1 LLEFTS
7 TRDLHSLRLHSTT
20 SMETNSEGENTPWRS
35 NRDKLQSVVDNTRE
49 KLRQIKG
56 QVFHMMDG
64 NNQLVRLRVG
74 TDGKISMERRIL
86 SIPSINLSSI
96 VSVPKRVLV
105 AGKDKIQEV
114 RKEAQGRAQRKWRK
128 AVTGDPDKRI
138 RDHMKEVPQVKMID
152 KLSFTFGVLTICGS
166 EWLALRHADWFPLYY
181 YFIMTMLLVWR
192 LITYSKDKYQLFM
205 LDFCYFVNLSVA
217 LQTAFFPT
225 DINWFKAN
233 YILCMGPLM
242 FAIIVWKNS
251 LVFHSLDKL
260 TSFFLHAFPPL
271 TVHLFRWG
279 LIPNPAIEKDDHLAP
294 MEVLLLP
301 LGLYLVWQLGYWTIT
316 EGVLRRQLAN
326 DPDLIT
332 SIRYLAGDKKNGFRN
347 LCLSLLCSLGLTH
360 PGEDLDPEAFKTKI
374 TFAATQLVYTL
385 ITVIPTPF
393 LYSSYRFS
401 CIYLVLLYGFG
412 TWNGASYYIEVFAER
427 YRLQFVRLEDAGRE
441 ESPSVGEAS
450 EDDSDEYENALE
462 NVEIDQSSEL
472 YKTIVAAII
481 EDEEALDNTMP
492 DDAFESQESTNSNSE
507 KSKKNQDISED
518 NLVQSAQESK
528 LDKIIST
535 TETVEENINSN
546 VHVLLEEAADDVT
559 TKRSSHSS
567 SESNGQSWEELEVA
581 GADTPGEN

>member
-1 LLEFTS
+1 
-7 TRDLHSLRLHSTT
+7 
-20 SMETNSEGENTPWRS
+20 METNSEGENTPWKS

-427 YRLQFVRLEDAGRE
+427 YRLQFARMEDVGRE
-441 ESPSVGEAS
+441 ESPLAGEDS

-462 NVEIDQSSEL
+462 NMEIDQSSEL

-507 KSKKNQDISED
+507 KSKKNQDIAEE
-518 NLVQSAQESK
+518 NIMQYEQESK
-528 LDKIIST
+528 SDNIIST

-546 VHVLLEEAADDVT
+546 VHVLLEEAADDVA

>member
-1 LLEFTS
+1 
-7 TRDLHSLRLHSTT
+7 
-20 SMETNSEGENTPWRS
+20 METNTEGENPPRKS

-64 NNQLVRLRVG
+64 NNQLVRLRIG
-74 TDGKISMERRIL
+74 TDGKISLERRIL

-181 YFIMTMLLVWR
+181 YAIMTMLLVWR

-205 LDFCYFVNLSVA
+205 LDFCYFVNLSVV

-279 LIPNPAIEKDDHLAP
+279 LIPNPAINKDDHLAP
-294 MEVLLLP
+294 LEVLLLP

-374 TFAATQLVYTL
+374 TFATTQLVYTL
-385 ITVIPTPF
+385 VTIIPTPF
-393 LYSSYRFS
+393 LYSSYRLS

-427 YRLQFVRLEDAGRE
+427 YRLQFVRMEDAGRE
-441 ESPSVGEAS
+441 ESPMVGEDT

-481 EDEEALDNTMP
+481 EDEQSLEKAMP
-492 DDAFESQESTNSNSE
+492 DDAFESQEPSNCESMEQKTDKAEDKLVQSKQLSKIEDIISNTESVEENTNSNV
-507 KSKKNQDISED
+507 N
-518 NLVQSAQESK
+518 
-528 LDKIIST
+528 
-535 TETVEENINSN
+535 
-546 VHVLLEEAADDVT
+546 VLLEEAADDVT
-559 TKRSSHSS
+559 TTRSSHSS

-581 GADTPGEN
+581 GADTETPGEN

>member
-1 LLEFTS
+1 
-7 TRDLHSLRLHSTT
+7 
-20 SMETNSEGENTPWRS
+20 METNHESEEDPPKQS

-49 KLRQIKG
+49 KLREIKG

-64 NNQLVRLRVG
+64 NNQLVRLRIG
-74 TDGKISMERRIL
+74 TDGKISLERRIL

-152 KLSFTFGVLTICGS
+152 KLSFTFGVLCICGS

-181 YFIMTMLLVWR
+181 YAIMTMLLVWR

-205 LDFCYFVNLSVA
+205 LDFCYFVNLSVV

-279 LIPNPAIEKDDHLAP
+279 LIPNPAIQRDAHLAP
-294 MEVLLLP
+294 LEVLLLP
-301 LGLYLVWQLGYWTIT
+301 LGLYLCWQLGYWTIT
-316 EGVLRRQLAN
+316 EGLLRSQLAR

-332 SIRYLAGDKKNGFRN
+332 SLRYLAGDKKNGFRN
-347 LCLSLLCSLGLTH
+347 LCLSLLCWVGLTN
-360 PGEDLDPEAFKTKI
+360 PGEDLDPDSLKAKI
-374 TFAATQLVYTL
+374 TFAITQLVYTL
-385 ITVIPTPF
+385 ITILPTPF
-393 LYSSYRFS
+393 LFHSYRLS
-401 CIYLVLLYGFG
+401 CIYMVLLYGFG

-427 YRLQFVRLEDAGRE
+427 YRLQFARLEDNRREDSPGAGTDT
-441 ESPSVGEAS
+441 

-462 NVEIDQSSEL
+462 DVEIDQSSEL

-481 EDEEALDNTMP
+481 EDDQSLDTSMH
-492 DDAFESQESTNSNSE
+492 DDAFETQEDKETTNTEVIE
-507 KSKKNQDISED
+507 KKDKKNLIQSEVVTGNTSATADID
-518 NLVQSAQESK
+518 SK
-528 LDKIIST
+528 
-535 TETVEENINSN
+535 
-546 VHVLLEEAADDVT
+546 VHVLLEEAADDI

-581 GADTPGEN
+581 GGVDAELEVAGGVDASGQN

>member
-1 LLEFTS
+1 
-7 TRDLHSLRLHSTT
+7 
-20 SMETNSEGENTPWRS
+20 METNSEGENTPWRS

-393 LYSSYRFS
+393 LYSSYRLS

-427 YRLQFVRLEDAGRE
+427 YRLQFARMEDVGRE
-441 ESPSVGEAS
+441 ESPLAGEDS

-462 NVEIDQSSEL
+462 NMEIDQSSEL

-507 KSKKNQDISED
+507 KSKKNQDIAEENLKQSE
-518 NLVQSAQESK
+518 QESK
-528 LDKIIST
+528 SDKIIST

-546 VHVLLEEAADDVT
+546 VHVLLEEAADDVA

>member
-1 LLEFTS
+1 
-7 TRDLHSLRLHSTT
+7 
-20 SMETNSEGENTPWRS
+20 METNYDSEEDPPKQS

-49 KLRQIKG
+49 KLREIKG

-64 NNQLVRLRVG
+64 NNQLVRLRIG
-74 TDGKISMERRIL
+74 TDGKISLERRIL
-86 SIPSINLSSI
+86 SIPSINLGSI

-152 KLSFTFGVLTICGS
+152 KLSFTFGVMCICGS
-166 EWLALRHADWFPLYY
+166 EWLALRHPDWFPLYY
-181 YFIMTMLLVWR
+181 YAIMTMLLVWR

-279 LIPNPAIEKDDHLAP
+279 LIPNPAIQRDAHLAP
-294 MEVLLLP
+294 LEVLLLP
-301 LGLYLVWQLGYWTIT
+301 LGLYLCWQLGYWTIT
-316 EGVLRRQLAN
+316 EGLLRNQLAR

-332 SIRYLAGDKKNGFRN
+332 SLRYLAGDKKNGFRN
-347 LCLSLLCSLGLTH
+347 LCLSLLCWFGLTN
-360 PGEDLDPEAFKTKI
+360 PGEDLDPDSLKAKI
-374 TFAATQLVYTL
+374 TFAITQLVYTL
-385 ITVIPTPF
+385 ITILPTPF
-393 LYSSYRFS
+393 LFHSYRLS
-401 CIYLVLLYGFG
+401 CIYMVLLYGFG

-427 YRLQFVRLEDAGRE
+427 YRLQFARLEDNRRE
-441 ESPSVGEAS
+441 ESCGAGTDT
-450 EDDSDEYENALE
+450 EDDSDEFENALE
-462 NVEIDQSSEL
+462 DVEIDQSSEL

-481 EDEEALDNTMP
+481 EDDKSLDTSMH
-492 DDAFESQESTNSNSE
+492 DDAFETQEDKENTNAKVIEKKDTKDLIQSE
-507 KSKKNQDISED
+507 VVKGNTSATADIDSK
-518 NLVQSAQESK
+518 
-528 LDKIIST
+528 
-535 TETVEENINSN
+535 
-546 VHVLLEEAADDVT
+546 VHVLLEEAADDI

-581 GADTPGEN
+581 GADASGQN

>member
-1 LLEFTS
+1 
-7 TRDLHSLRLHSTT
+7 
-20 SMETNSEGENTPWRS
+20 
-35 NRDKLQSVVDNTRE
+35 
-49 KLRQIKG
+49 
-56 QVFHMMDG
+56 
-64 NNQLVRLRVG
+64 
-74 TDGKISMERRIL
+74 
-86 SIPSINLSSI
+86 
-96 VSVPKRVLV
+96 
-105 AGKDKIQEV
+105 
-114 RKEAQGRAQRKWRK
+114 
-128 AVTGDPDKRI
+128 
-138 RDHMKEVPQVKMID
+138 
-152 KLSFTFGVLTICGS
+152 
-166 EWLALRHADWFPLYY
+166 
-181 YFIMTMLLVWR
+181 
-192 LITYSKDKYQLFM
+192 
-205 LDFCYFVNLSVA
+205 
-217 LQTAFFPT
+217 
-225 DINWFKAN
+225 
-233 YILCMGPLM
+233 
-242 FAIIVWKNS
+242 
-251 LVFHSLDKL
+251 
-260 TSFFLHAFPPL
+260 
-271 TVHLFRWG
+271 
-279 LIPNPAIEKDDHLAP
+279 

-393 LYSSYRFS
+393 LYSSYRLS

-427 YRLQFVRLEDAGRE
+427 YRLQFARMEDVGRE
-441 ESPSVGEAS
+441 ESPLAGEDS

-462 NVEIDQSSEL
+462 NMEIDQSSEL

-507 KSKKNQDISED
+507 KSKKNQDIAEE
-518 NLVQSAQESK
+518 NIMQYEQESK
-528 LDKIIST
+528 SDNIIST

-546 VHVLLEEAADDVT
+546 VHVLLEEAADDVA
-559 TKRSSHSS
+559 TKRSAYSVVTRLVNDQVQFFRSSHSS

>member
-1 LLEFTS
+1 
-7 TRDLHSLRLHSTT
+7 
-20 SMETNSEGENTPWRS
+20 METNSEGENTPWRS

-427 YRLQFVRLEDAGRE
+427 YRLQFARMEDVGRE
-441 ESPSVGEAS
+441 ESPLAGEDS

-462 NVEIDQSSEL
+462 NMEIDQSSEL

-507 KSKKNQDISED
+507 KSKKNQDIAEENLKQSE
-518 NLVQSAQESK
+518 QESK
-528 LDKIIST
+528 SDKIIST

-546 VHVLLEEAADDVT
+546 VHVLLEEAADDVA

>member
-1 LLEFTS
+1 
-7 TRDLHSLRLHSTT
+7 
-20 SMETNSEGENTPWRS
+20 METNSEGENPPRKS

-64 NNQLVRLRVG
+64 NNQLVRLRIG
-74 TDGKISMERRIL
+74 TDGKISLERRIL

-181 YFIMTMLLVWR
+181 YAIMTMLLVWR

-279 LIPNPAIEKDDHLAP
+279 LIPNPAINKDDHLAP
-294 MEVLLLP
+294 LEVLLLP

-316 EGVLRRQLAN
+316 EGVLRKQLAN

-374 TFAATQLVYTL
+374 TFATTQLVYTL
-385 ITVIPTPF
+385 ITIIPTPF
-393 LYSSYRFS
+393 LYSSYRLS

-427 YRLQFVRLEDAGRE
+427 YRLQFVRMEEAGRE
-441 ESPSVGEAS
+441 ESPMAGEDT

-481 EDEEALDNTMP
+481 EEEQSLEKAIP
-492 DDAFESQESTNSNSE
+492 EDAFESQEPSNSNPENSE
-507 KSKKNQDISED
+507 QKKDKADD
-518 NLVQSAQESK
+518 NLVQSEQQSK
-528 LDKIIST
+528 IEDIVST
-535 TETVEENINSN
+535 TESVEDNSNSN
-546 VHVLLEEAADDVT
+546 VNVLLEEAADDVT

-581 GADTPGEN
+581 GAET

>member
-1 LLEFTS
+1 
-7 TRDLHSLRLHSTT
+7 
-20 SMETNSEGENTPWRS
+20 METNTEGENPPRKS

-64 NNQLVRLRVG
+64 NNQLVRLRIG
-74 TDGKISMERRIL
+74 TDGKISLERRIL

-181 YFIMTMLLVWR
+181 YAIMTMLLVWR

-279 LIPNPAIEKDDHLAP
+279 LIPNPAIIKEDHLAP
-294 MEVLLLP
+294 LEVLLLP
-301 LGLYLVWQLGYWTIT
+301 LGLYLIWQLGYWTIT

-374 TFAATQLVYTL
+374 TFATTQMVYTL
-385 ITVIPTPF
+385 VTIIPTPF
-393 LYSSYRFS
+393 LYSSYRLS

-427 YRLQFVRLEDAGRE
+427 YRLQFVRLEDTGRE
-441 ESPSVGEAS
+441 ESPMVGEDT

-481 EDEEALDNTMP
+481 EDEKSLEKAMP
-492 DDAFESQESTNSNSE
+492 DDAFESLESSNSKYE
-507 KSKKNQDISED
+507 NIEQKTNNAED
-518 NLVQSAQESK
+518 KLVQSEQQSK
-528 LDKIIST
+528 IEGVIST
-535 TETVEENINSN
+535 TESVEENENTNSN
-546 VHVLLEEAADDVT
+546 VNVLLEEAADDVT
-559 TKRSSHSS
+559 NTRSSHSS

-581 GADTPGEN
+581 GADTETPGEN

>member
-1 LLEFTS
+1 MTS
-7 TRDLHSLRLHSTT
+7 GTSEEEDQLDLTT
-20 SMETNSEGENTPWRS
+20 TPRS
-35 NRDKLQSVVDNTRE
+35 RREQLIEVVDNYKE

-56 QVFHMMDG
+56 QVFHMMDAH
-64 NNQLVRLRVG
+64 NQLFRLRVG
-74 TDGKISMERRIL
+74 TDGRISL
-86 SIPSINLSSI
+86 SRKLAIPSTINLSTI
-96 VSVPKRVLV
+96 ASVPKRVLE
-105 AGKDKIQEV
+105 AGMEARDKM
-114 RKEAQGRAQRKWRK
+114 QGRVTRRWRK

-138 RDHMKEVPQVKMID
+138 RDHMREIPQVKMID
-152 KLSFTFGVLTICGS
+152 KLSFTFGVLCICGS
-166 EWLALRHADWFPLYY
+166 EWLALRHAEWFPLYY
-181 YFIMTMLLVWR
+181 LTIMTTLLVWR
-192 LITYSKDKYQLFM
+192 LVTYTKDKYQLFM
-205 LDFCYFVNLSVA
+205 LDFCYFVNLSVV
-217 LQTAFFPT
+217 LQTFFFKS

-260 TSFFLHAFPPL
+260 TSFFLHAFPPI

-294 MEVLLLP
+294 MEVVLLP

-393 LYSSYRFS
+393 LYSSYRLS

-462 NVEIDQSSEL
+462 NMEIDQSSEL

-481 EDEEALDNTMP
+481 EDEEALDDTMP
-492 DDAFESQESTNSNSE
+492 DDAFESQESTNSKSE
-507 KSKKNQDISED
+507 KSKKNQDIAEE
-518 NLVQSAQESK
+518 NLMQSAQESK
-528 LDKIIST
+528 SDKIIST
-535 TETVEENINSN
+535 TETVEENLNSN

-581 GADTPGEN
+581 GADTPGEK

>member
-1 LLEFTS
+1 
-7 TRDLHSLRLHSTT
+7 
-20 SMETNSEGENTPWRS
+20 METNSEGENPPRKS
-35 NRDKLQSVVDNTRE
+35 NRDKLQCVVDNTRE

-64 NNQLVRLRVG
+64 NNQLVRLRIG
-74 TDGKISMERRIL
+74 TDGKISLERRIL

-181 YFIMTMLLVWR
+181 YAIMTMLLVWR

-279 LIPNPAIEKDDHLAP
+279 LIPNPAINKEDHLAP
-294 MEVLLLP
+294 LEVLLLP

-316 EGVLRRQLAN
+316 EGVLRKQLAN

-374 TFAATQLVYTL
+374 TFATTQLVYTL
-385 ITVIPTPF
+385 ITIIPTPF
-393 LYSSYRFS
+393 LYSSYRLS

-427 YRLQFVRLEDAGRE
+427 YRLQFVRMEEAGRE
-441 ESPSVGEAS
+441 ESPMAGEDT

-481 EDEEALDNTMP
+481 EEEQSLEKAIP
-492 DDAFESQESTNSNSE
+492 EDAFESQEPSNSNPENSE
-507 KSKKNQDISED
+507 QKKDKADD
-518 NLVQSAQESK
+518 NLVQSEQQSK
-528 LDKIIST
+528 IGDIVST
-535 TETVEENINSN
+535 TESVEDNSNSN
-546 VHVLLEEAADDVT
+546 VNVLLEEAADDVT

-581 GADTPGEN
+581 GAETYTPGEN

>member
-1 LLEFTS
+1 
-7 TRDLHSLRLHSTT
+7 
-20 SMETNSEGENTPWRS
+20 METNSEGENPPRKS

-64 NNQLVRLRVG
+64 NNQLVRLRIG
-74 TDGKISMERRIL
+74 TDGKISLERRIL

-181 YFIMTMLLVWR
+181 YAIMTMLLVWR

-279 LIPNPAIEKDDHLAP
+279 LIPNPAINKDDHLAP
-294 MEVLLLP
+294 LEVLLLP

-316 EGVLRRQLAN
+316 EGVLRKQLAN

-374 TFAATQLVYTL
+374 TFATTQLVYTL
-385 ITVIPTPF
+385 ITIIPTPF
-393 LYSSYRFS
+393 LYSSYRLS

-427 YRLQFVRLEDAGRE
+427 YRLQFVRMEEAGRE
-441 ESPSVGEAS
+441 ESPMAGEDT

-481 EDEEALDNTMP
+481 EEEQSLEKAIP
-492 DDAFESQESTNSNSE
+492 EDAFESQEPSNSNPENSE
-507 KSKKNQDISED
+507 QKKDKADD
-518 NLVQSAQESK
+518 NLVQSEQQSK
-528 LDKIIST
+528 IEDIVST
-535 TETVEENINSN
+535 TESVEDNSNSN
-546 VHVLLEEAADDVT
+546 VNVLLEEAADDVT

-581 GADTPGEN
+581 GADTETPGEN

>member
-1 LLEFTS
+1 MHT
-7 TRDLHSLRLHSTT
+7 TNKPLHKSK
-20 SMETNSEGENTPWRS
+20 METSQEEENPPRKS
-35 NRDKLQSVVDNTRE
+35 NRDKLQSVVDNTKE

-74 TDGKISMERRIL
+74 TDGKISLDRRIL

-128 AVTGDPDKRI
+128 AVTGDPEKRI
-138 RDHMKEVPQVKMID
+138 RDHMKEVPQVKMVD
-152 KLSFTFGVLTICGS
+152 KLSFTFGVLCICGS

-181 YFIMTMLLVWR
+181 YAIMTMLLVWR

-225 DINWFKAN
+225 DLNWFKAN

-279 LIPNPAIEKDDHLAP
+279 LIPNPAIQRDDHLAP
-294 MEVLLLP
+294 LEVLVLP
-301 LGLYLVWQLGYWTIT
+301 LGLYLVWQFGYWTIT
-316 EGVLRRQLAN
+316 EGVLRRQLAD

-347 LCLSLLCSLGLTH
+347 LCLSLLCWLGLTY
-360 PGEDLDPEAFKTKI
+360 PGEDLDPDALKTKL
-374 TFAATQLVYTL
+374 TFATTQLVYTL
-385 ITVIPTPF
+385 ITIIPTPF
-393 LYSSYRFS
+393 LFSSYRLS

-427 YRLQFVRLEDAGRE
+427 YRLQFVRLEDSGRE
-441 ESPSVGEAS
+441 ESPSAGTDID

-462 NVEIDQSSEL
+462 DVEIDQSSEL

-481 EDEEALDNTMP
+481 EDDQSMDNVMA
-492 DDAFESQESTNSNSE
+492 DDAFESSNLVKPTASNNGDNEDKESL
-507 KSKKNQDISED
+507 DED
-518 NLVQSAQESK
+518 NLVQAEPETGNTLPSTESV
-528 LDKIIST
+528 S
-535 TETVEENINSN
+535 NN
-546 VHVLLEEAADDVT
+546 VHVLLEEAADDIT
-559 TKRSSHSS
+559 SKRSSHSS
-567 SESNGQSWEELEVA
+567 SESNGQSWEELEVT
-581 GADTPGEN
+581 GSDGTRDT

>member
-1 LLEFTS
+1 
-7 TRDLHSLRLHSTT
+7 
-20 SMETNSEGENTPWRS
+20 METNSEGENTPWRS

-393 LYSSYRFS
+393 LYSSYRLS

-427 YRLQFVRLEDAGRE
+427 YRLQFARMEDVGRE
-441 ESPSVGEAS
+441 ESPLAGEDS

-462 NVEIDQSSEL
+462 NMEIDQSSEL

-507 KSKKNQDISED
+507 KSKKNQDIAEE
-518 NLVQSAQESK
+518 NIMQYEQESK
-528 LDKIIST
+528 SDNIIST

-546 VHVLLEEAADDVT
+546 VHVLLEEAADDVA

>member
-1 LLEFTS
+1 
-7 TRDLHSLRLHSTT
+7 
-20 SMETNSEGENTPWRS
+20 
-35 NRDKLQSVVDNTRE
+35 
-49 KLRQIKG
+49 
-56 QVFHMMDG
+56 
-64 NNQLVRLRVG
+64 
-74 TDGKISMERRIL
+74 
-86 SIPSINLSSI
+86 
-96 VSVPKRVLV
+96 
-105 AGKDKIQEV
+105 
-114 RKEAQGRAQRKWRK
+114 
-128 AVTGDPDKRI
+128 
-138 RDHMKEVPQVKMID
+138 
-152 KLSFTFGVLTICGS
+152 
-166 EWLALRHADWFPLYY
+166 
-181 YFIMTMLLVWR
+181 
-192 LITYSKDKYQLFM
+192 
-205 LDFCYFVNLSVA
+205 
-217 LQTAFFPT
+217 
-225 DINWFKAN
+225 
-233 YILCMGPLM
+233 MGPLM

-251 LVFHSLDKL
+251 LVIKIQYHASFLICIITQVFHSLDKL

-393 LYSSYRFS
+393 LYSSYRLS

-427 YRLQFVRLEDAGRE
+427 YRLQFARMEDVGRE
-441 ESPSVGEAS
+441 ESPLGGEDS

-462 NVEIDQSSEL
+462 NMEIDQSSEL

-507 KSKKNQDISED
+507 KSKKNQEIAEENLKQSE
-518 NLVQSAQESK
+518 QESK
-528 LDKIIST
+528 SDKIIST

-546 VHVLLEEAADDVT
+546 VHVLLEEAADDVA
-559 TKRSSHSS
+559 TKRSAYSVVTRLVNDQVQFS
-567 SESNGQSWEELEVA
+567 GQV
-581 GADTPGEN
+581 TPAVRVMVNHGRSLRLLVLIHLARIK

>member
-1 LLEFTS
+1 
-7 TRDLHSLRLHSTT
+7 
-20 SMETNSEGENTPWRS
+20 METNSEGENTPWRS

-49 KLRQIKG
+49 KSRQIKG

-166 EWLALRHADWFPLYY
+166 EWLALRHADWFPIYY

-360 PGEDLDPEAFKTKI
+360 PGEDLDPEALKTKI

-393 LYSSYRFS
+393 LYSSYRLS

-427 YRLQFVRLEDAGRE
+427 YRLQFARMEDVGRE
-441 ESPSVGEAS
+441 ESPLGGEDS

-462 NVEIDQSSEL
+462 NMEIDQSSEL

-507 KSKKNQDISED
+507 KSKKNQDIAEENLKQSE
-518 NLVQSAQESK
+518 QESK
-528 LDKIIST
+528 SDKIIST

-546 VHVLLEEAADDVT
+546 VHVLLEEAADDVA

-581 GADTPGEN
+581 GADTPGDN

>member
-1 LLEFTS
+1 
-7 TRDLHSLRLHSTT
+7 
-20 SMETNSEGENTPWRS
+20 METNSEGENTPWKS

-326 DPDLIT
+326 DPDLTT

-427 YRLQFVRLEDAGRE
+427 YRLQFARMEDVGRE
-441 ESPSVGEAS
+441 ESPLAGEDS

-462 NVEIDQSSEL
+462 NMEIDQSSEL

-507 KSKKNQDISED
+507 KSKKNQDIAEENLKQSE
-518 NLVQSAQESK
+518 QESK
-528 LDKIIST
+528 SDKIIST

-546 VHVLLEEAADDVT
+546 VHVLLEEAADDVA